1 MKKILILCPL
11 DIHNTE
17 VMMSKVNE
25 EFQVQSNVFFAGF
38 GFNLLKAMGKSAPHE
53 WQFINM
59 YMGVAA
65 DEKLKTHFDKEG
77 FFVGL
82 LDYNEKPDE
91 IWAFDLSVLSAQEL
105 ALNLDA
111 HNKYHTTF
119 NSTITKTF
127 DNYEDLKAEMRRVRD
142 EL

>member
-11 DIHNTE
+11 DMTNTE
-17 VMMSKVNE
+17 VMMSEVNE
-25 EFQVQSNVFFAGF
+25 EFRVSSNIFAAGVGYALSKTRECNIDRPLSF
-38 GFNLLKAMGKSAPHE
+38 ADMYLGAALNDLIKAK
-53 WQFINM
+53 WT
-59 YMGVAA
+59 
-65 DEKLKTHFDKEG
+65 DG

-91 IWAFDLSVLSAQEL
+91 IWAFNLPTLSAQEL
-105 ALNLDA
+105 ALSLDT

-127 DNYEDLKAEMRRVRD
+127 DNYEDLKEEMRRVRD